1 MSGSIAF
8 NPMAT
13 TNYAGGF
20 SYQSNGLVQGVAMDD
35 PAVRFALAG
44 GILASDETEPMW
56 GGVGIYAHVPP
67 AASETLGTVV
77 GRADNNTQY
86 DAKQI
91 VGFSVVN
98 QATAWLT
105 TPQSPAPTA
114 SPGMT
119 VPYFLFGSGARI
131 AVDCDATLAAALL
144 DGTIVPELYWDF
156 TNQQLVST
164 GTDAIPVKVLRVQA
178 GNSKIVVWDSV
189 ALTATYN
196 NSGTAALIQI

>member
-1 MSGSIAF
+1 MANSIAF
-8 NPMAT
+8 NPMQTT
-13 TNYAGGF
+13 TNYGGF
-20 SYQSNGLVQGVAMDD
+20 STQSNGLVQGVAMDD

-44 GILASDETEPMW
+44 GVLATDETLPMW
-56 GGVGIYAHVPP
+56 GGVGIYADIPT
-67 AASETLGTVV
+67 ANATELGTVV
-77 GRADNNTQY
+77 GRATSLTAY
-86 DAKQI
+86 AAKQM

-114 SPGMT
+114 SGGMT

-131 AVDCDATLAAALL
+131 AVDCDSTLAAALIS
-144 DGTIVPELYWDF
+144 GTIVPEVFWDF

-164 GTDAIPVKVLRVQA
+164 GTDALPVKVLRVQI
-178 GNSKIVVWDSV
+178 GNSKIVSWDGT
-189 ALTATYN
+189 ALAATWN

>member
-1 MSGSIAF
+1 MSNSIAF
-8 NPMAT
+8 NPMQT
-13 TNYAGGF
+13 TNNLGGF

-44 GILASDETEPMW
+44 GTLATDETLPMW

-67 AASETLGTVV
+67 VASETLGTIV
-77 GRADNNTQY
+77 GRADNLTPY
-86 DAKQI
+86 AAKQM

-114 SPGMT
+114 AGGMT

-144 DGTIVPELYWDF
+144 NGTIVPEVYWDF
-156 TNQQLVST
+156 TNQQLVAT
-164 GTDAIPVKVLRVQA
+164 GTDALPVKVLRVQA
-178 GNSKIVVWDSV
+178 GNSKIVVWDNV

>member
-13 TNYAGGF
+13 TTFNGGF

-44 GILASDETEPMW
+44 GVLAADETTPMW

-67 AASETLGTVV
+67 AASDTLGTIV
-77 GRADNNTQY
+77 GRAANLTPY
-86 DAKQI
+86 AAKQM

-144 DGTIVPELYWDF
+144 NGTIEPQVYWDF
-156 TNQQLVST
+156 TNQQLVAS
-164 GTDAIPVKVLRVQA
+164 GTTALPVKVLRVQA
-178 GNSKIVVWDSV
+178 GNSKIVVWNGT